1 MYKHKTNLVNN
12 YTPSSTLP
20 TNSADGHKPNA
31 DGNGDDCDANV
42 GSDVGMRMRRAV
54 YIKRLWARE
63 LPARMRQ
70 SRLCVDSAWT
80 EDWGSV
86 LELGPKSDSSLNLSL
101 TLCRRSVVVVA

>member
-31 DGNGDDCDANV
+31 DGNGDANG
-42 GSDVGMRMRRAV
+42 GSDVGMRMRRVV
-54 YIKRLWARE
+54 YIKRATVGQGAAG
-63 LPARMRQ
+63 ARMRQ
-70 SRLCVDSAWT
+70 SRLCADSVWT

-86 LELGPKSDSSLNLSL
+86 LELGPESNSSLNLSL